1 MWCHLKF
8 YKVGNKKGS
17 VKKRATSNNRRR
29 VFEIALEGGNGKV
42 DGTGM
47 MGEEMKLLIAKDLN
61 LVREIFLIGEMSK
74 FLAVR

>member
-1 MWCHLKF
+1 M
-8 YKVGNKKGS
+8 
-17 VKKRATSNNRRR
+17 KKRTTSNNRRR

-47 MGEEMKLLIAKDLN
+47 MEEEMKLLIAKDLN
-61 LVREIFLIGEMSK
+61 LLREIFLIGEMSK